1 MNFLKINDIDYRN
14 ILINNYKELNLTENE
29 LIVLLMIDSI
39 NKNEK
44 TLISGDQ
51 LAFKMNLNSQQIDEI
66 IVSLMNKSFL
76 SYQQDGDILITSIEN
91 TYQRI
96 ISFVEKK
103 YLEDSNDE
111 TIKNQEENL
120 TRILKILEEEMKR
133 SLSGL
138 EMEKVI
144 NWFNEGVN
152 VNVIEN
158 SINECI
164 MKSNK
169 VSINAID
176 KLIIKNLT
184 HVDREE
190 EGYSTVSEKTKK
202 DIKKAMDIASY
213 DWVNRHEE

>member
-76 SYQQDGDILITSIEN
+76 RYHQDGDILITSIEN

-213 DWVNRHEE
+213 DWVNRHDE

>member
-1 MNFLKINDIDYRN
+1 
-14 ILINNYKELNLTENE
+14 
-29 LIVLLMIDSI
+29 MIDSI

-111 TIKNQEENL
+111 TIKNQEEMKEL
-120 TRILKILEEEMKR
+120 MLMSLKIQLM
-133 SLSGL
+133 
-138 EMEKVI
+138 
-144 NWFNEGVN
+144 
-152 VNVIEN
+152 
-158 SINECI
+158 
-164 MKSNK
+164 
-169 VSINAID
+169 NA
-176 KLIIKNLT
+176 L
-184 HVDREE
+184 
-190 EGYSTVSEKTKK
+190 
-202 DIKKAMDIASY
+202 
-213 DWVNRHEE
+213 